1 MACEVSWIVR
11 FVCAFASLAEYI
23 FAGVAGMLEQVFIFM
38 TTGTVPETEPGS
50 VVFFG
55 EPTGGTWATVWRA
68 TWIGS
73 GDAWLLL
80 LTIVLIVLGA
90 QIRAVLS
97 IGGVGQM
104 STRQRNR
111 RIGKSLILLVFWY
124 PIAVVWLSLVDG
136 LTRLFAPSSSGFQ
149 DMLEGM
155 FGIGAGQIGSVVADA
170 EAAGFFVFV
179 AVVVTAITVFLLWAL
194 LALQS
199 YIVVFYVW
207 LIPVVI
213 AFWAWNVP
221 YLSDKAQ
228 EYAMYF
234 IPISFIPVA
243 LGLFTRFFAVATAE
257 NFLISG
263 GPLKILIAPIVY
275 SVVSLIIT
283 WKLLRAG
290 APWAAKTITVGAGLG
305 LAAGLSAAGAGRF
318 AVASAASGN
327 LSRGVTMGV
336 LSTKG
341 GPEATI
347 QGEVGR
353 RQNAKV
359 VPGGGVK

>member
-1 MACEVSWIVR
+1 MGCNFWDFEWACLLA
-11 FVCAFASLAEYI
+11 AFAEYTFRGI
-23 FAGVAGMLEQVFIFM
+23 AVILEQAFIVM

-80 LTIVLIVLGA
+80 LMIVLVVLGA

-97 IGGVGQM
+97 IGGFGQM

-124 PIAVVWLSLVDG
+124 PLAVVWLSLVDG
-136 LTRLFAPSSSGFQ
+136 LARLFAPSTAGFQ
-149 DMLEGM
+149 DMLDGM
-155 FGIGAGQIGSVVADA
+155 FGLDPAQVGASVAGTL
-170 EAAGFFVFV
+170 GFFVLA
-179 AVVVTAITVFLLWAL
+179 AVIVTAIFTFLLWAL

-257 NFLISG
+257 NFLLAG
-263 GPLKILIAPIVY
+263 GPLKVWIAPIVY
-275 SVVSLIIT
+275 SVVSLIIA
-283 WKLLRAG
+283 WKLFSSG
-290 APWAAKTITVGAGLG
+290 APWAAKTVTVGAGLG

-318 AVASAASGN
+318 AVASAARGDLARGITRGT
-327 LSRGVTMGV
+327 LSI
-336 LSTKG
+336 KA

-347 QGEVGR
+347 QGDVGR
-353 RQNAKV
+353 RQHAKV
-359 VPGGGVK
+359 VPGGAVK

>member
-1 MACEVSWIVR
+1 MGCDITGLFEPLCI
-11 FVCAFASLAEYI
+11 FASLAEYI
-23 FAGVAGMLEQVFIFM
+23 FAGIATMLEQAFIFM

-55 EPTGGTWATVWRA
+55 EPTGSTWATVWRA

-80 LTIVLIVLGA
+80 LMIVLIVLGA

-97 IGGVGQM
+97 IGGFGQM

-136 LTRLFAPSSSGFQ
+136 LTRLFTPSSSGFQ
-149 DMLEGM
+149 DMLDGM
-155 FGIGAGQIGSVVADA
+155 FGIGAGEIGSVVADP

-179 AVVVTAITVFLLWAL
+179 AVGVTAFFAFILWAL
-194 LALQS
+194 LAIQS

-257 NFLISG
+257 NFLLSG

-283 WKLLRAG
+283 WKLFSAG

-318 AVASAASGN
+318 AVASAARGD
-327 LSRGVTMGV
+327 LSRGITRGA
-336 LSTKG
+336 LSTKA

-347 QGEVGR
+347 QGDVGR

-359 VPGGGVK
+359 VPGGAVK